1 METIKKRIAIIGS
14 TGSIGVQALQVVKAY
29 PELFEVQLISAYN
42 NSRLLIEQAIEFKV
56 GTAIIG
62 NKDLYKEVF
71 DALDPHGISVYAGE
85 ESILDAM
92 SSDSNIDLVLTSV
105 VGFCGLEPTLA
116 AIRSGKAVAIANKEP
131 LVAAGHLVMRA
142 AAEHRVPVL
151 PVDSEH
157 SAIFQCLQGEI
168 SPIERIYLTASGGP
182 FLRTPVSEMQNVS
195 VAEAIN
201 HPRWKMG
208 KKITVDSATLMNKG
222 FEMIEAGWLFG
233 VDYSKITVVIH
244 PQSIIHSMV
253 SFADGSIKAQ
263 LSSPDMRMPI
273 QYALTYPERKPLD
286 IPRLDFSKLGG
297 FTFSAPDLE
306 KFPCLAMAMEAMKK
320 GGNLPCVM
328 NAADEVAVNAFLNG
342 DLKFLDIPKVIEKCM
357 SKYSHISNP
366 SLEDI
371 LNTDKVTREF
381 AKSMIK

>member
-1 METIKKRIAIIGS
+1 METLKKRIAIIGS

-29 PELFEVQLISAYN
+29 PELFEVQLLSAYN

-62 NKDLYKEVF
+62 NKDLYREVF

-85 ESILDAM
+85 ESIIDAM

-182 FLRTPVSEMQNVS
+182 FYKTPLSEMANVS
-195 VAEAIN
+195 VEQAIN

-208 KKITVDSATLMNKG
+208 KKITVDSSTLMNKG

-253 SFADGSIKAQ
+253 SFADGSVKAQ
-263 LSSPDMRMPI
+263 LSTPDMRLPI
-273 QYALTYPERKPLD
+273 QYALTYPERTHLD
-286 IPRLDFSKLGG
+286 IPRMDFAKLGEL
-297 FTFSAPDLE
+297 TFLEPNLE
-306 KFPCLAMAMEAMKK
+306 KFPCLAMATEAMKT

-328 NAADEVAVNAFLNG
+328 NAADEVAVYAFLDGKLN
-342 DLKFLDIPKVIEKCM
+342 FLDIPKIVEKCM
-357 SKYSHISNP
+357 AHYSHIADP
-366 SLEDI
+366 TLEEI
-371 LNTDKVTREF
+371 LATDKETREF
-381 AKSMIK
+381 AQSLIG

>member
-1 METIKKRIAIIGS
+1 MELNKKRIAIIGS
-14 TGSIGVQALQVVKAY
+14 TGSIGVQALQVVEAY
-29 PELFEVQLISAYN
+29 PDLFEVQLLSAYN
-42 NSRLLIEQAIEFKV
+42 NSSLLIEQAIKFKV
-56 GTAIIG
+56 ATAIIG
-62 NKDLYKEVF
+62 NKDLYREVF

-92 SSDSNIDLVLTSV
+92 ASDSNIDLVLTSV

-131 LVAAGHLVMRA
+131 LVAAGHLVMKA

-157 SAIFQCLQGEI
+157 SAIFQCLQGEM

-182 FLRTPVSEMQNVS
+182 FLHTPVSEMQNVS
-195 VAEAIN
+195 VEAAIN

-253 SFADGSIKAQ
+253 SFADGSVKAQ
-263 LSSPDMRMPI
+263 LSSPDMRLPI
-273 QYALTYPERKPLD
+273 QYALTYPEHKALD
-286 IPRLDFSKLGG
+286 IPHLDFAKLGSL
-297 FTFSAPDLE
+297 TFLDPDLS
-306 KFPCLAMAMEAMKK
+306 KFPCLAMAVEAMKT

-328 NAADEVAVNAFLNG
+328 NAADEVAVYAFLRGELN
-342 DLKFLDIPKVIEKCM
+342 FLDIPKIIEKSM
-357 SKYSHISNP
+357 ARYSHIADP
-366 SLEDI
+366 TLEEI
-371 LNTDKVTREF
+371 LATDRETREF
-381 AKSMIK
+381 AASLIK

>member
-1 METIKKRIAIIGS
+1 MDTPKKRIAIIGS
-14 TGSIGVQALQVVKAY
+14 TGSIGVQALQVVRAY
-29 PELFEVQLISAYN
+29 PELFEIQLLSAYN
-42 NSRLLIEQAIEFKV
+42 NSQLLIEQAIEFKV
-56 GTAIIG
+56 ATAIIG
-62 NKDLYKEVF
+62 NKDLYQDVF

-157 SAIFQCLQGEI
+157 SAIFQCLQGEM

-182 FLRTPVSEMQNVS
+182 FLRTPVSEMKDVS
-195 VAEAIN
+195 VEEAIK

-263 LSSPDMRMPI
+263 LSSPDMRLPI
-273 QYALTYPERKPLD
+273 QYALTYPEHKPLD
-286 IPRLDFSKLGG
+286 VPRLDFSKLGG

-306 KFPCLAMAMEAMKK
+306 KFPCLAMAIEAMKK

-328 NAADEVAVNAFLNG
+328 NAADEVAVYAFLRG
-342 DLKFLDIPKVIEKCM
+342 DLKFQDIPKIIEKCM
-357 SKYSHISNP
+357 GKYHHIEEP
-366 SLEDI
+366 TLEDI
-371 LNTDKVTREF
+371 LATDKETREY
-381 AKSMIK
+381 AKSLIR